1 MAVSTTPRLRGFG
14 CYVPPVTQAA
24 APRLRTLWEFARPH
38 TIIGTVL
45 AVCAMYVLAA
55 NAAQRT
61 SWSLWALVLA
71 ASVAVNVY
79 IVGLNQI
86 TDVEIDRISKPY
98 LPLAA
103 GSMGLGFAVTLVAG
117 TGVLALLVAGLQG
130 GYLFAAI
137 ATVFVIGT
145 CYSLP
150 PVRLKRFPLFAA
162 ASIVLARAVVANI
175 GVYLTYST
183 ALSGTPQLPG
193 YVLLLVGFMFGFA
206 IVIAVMKDIPDVEGD
221 RRHHIA
227 TLVLA
232 IGPGRTLLLC
242 KGVLTACYAG
252 VVVAALIGVDGV
264 NATVLVGAHAL
275 ALGAVWIAGARVDG
289 EHRPA
294 VVRYYMFIWKLF
306 YLEFLIFPVACLL
319 A

>member
-1 MAVSTTPRLRGFG
+1 M
-14 CYVPPVTQAA
+14 TQAA
-24 APRLRTLWEFARPH
+24 APRLRTLWEFSRPH

-45 AVCAMYVLAA
+45 AVCALYVLAA
-55 NAAQRT
+55 HTAQRT
-61 SWSLWALVLA
+61 SWSLWVLVLI
-71 ASVAVNVY
+71 ASIAVNVY

-103 GSMGLGFAVTLVAG
+103 GSMGRGVATGLVAA
-117 TGVLALLVAGLQG
+117 TGLGSLVLAALHGGWLL
-130 GYLFAAI
+130 AAI
-137 ATVFVIGT
+137 AIVFVIGT

-150 PVRLKRFPLFAA
+150 PIRLKRYPLFAA

-183 ALSGTPQLPG
+183 ALTGTPQLPG
-193 YVLLLVGFMFGFA
+193 YVLLLVGFMLGFA
-206 IVIAVMKDIPDVEGD
+206 VVIAVMKDIPDVEGD
-221 RRHHIA
+221 RRHRIS
-227 TLVLA
+227 TVVLR
-232 IGPGRTLLLC
+232 IGPARTLLLC
-242 KGVLTACYAG
+242 QIVLTACYTG
-252 VVVAALIGVDGV
+252 VIAAALIGIDGV
-264 NATVLVGAHAL
+264 NAAVLIAAHVLGL
-275 ALGAVWIAGARVDG
+275 AAVWLAAARVDA
-289 EHRPA
+289 EDSAA